1 MMKNT
6 LISALAALLFSACTT
21 LGSEQSSVS
30 NSASDC
36 DRTGS
41 GQTCQIDADCG
52 AGEECEDGACKLH
65 GGACEGD
72 SDDSDTDSDSDGGGG
87 AGSGATCTTDSQ
99 CPAGQECEDGACK
112 PHTAAAALTTV
123 AAAPALAPPA
133 PPTASAPLA
142 RSARTA
148 PASRTAA
155 DLVRRT
161 GDHDPASE
169 WRRAEHQARRR
180 SAPVRI
186 TRARR

>member
-112 PHTAAAALTTV
+112 PH
-123 AAAPALAPPA
+123 
-133 PPTASAPLA
+133 
-142 RSARTA
+142 
-148 PASRTAA
+148 
-155 DLVRRT
+155 
-161 GDHDPASE
+161 GG
-169 WRRAEHQARRR
+169 
-180 SAPVRI
+180 
-186 TRARR
+186 